1 VFDFPRPTGYNS
13 LARCNTT
20 GHDAHRSVGVLALI
34 LLLLGLMHIC
44 TSFAER
50 PLPTDAKFGV
60 ISAFPYPNLVVK
72 GGTLHMGPGAKIYSE
87 QNLFIVPSAVR
98 VPANVLLRLDDRG
111 DVTTMWVLTPEEA
124 ARYQGKKQTY
134 VVPGA
139 KGGH

>member
-1 VFDFPRPTGYNS
+1 M
-13 LARCNTT
+13 
-20 GHDAHRSVGVLALI
+20 
-34 LLLLGLMHIC
+34 LLLSGLVQIS
-44 TSFAER
+44 TSFAAR
-50 PLPTDAKFGV
+50 QLPADAKFAV

-98 VPANVLLRLDDRG
+98 VPASVLLRLDDRG
-111 DVTTMWVLTPEEA
+111 EVTTMWVLTPDEA

-139 KGGH
+139 RGGH